1 MRHRKIGR
9 KLNRKRS
16 HLNSMLKNMANSL
29 FTYEMIKTTLSK
41 AKELRRIVEPLIT
54 LSKKDTLSNRRRLF
68 SKIRDKKIV
77 FKLIKNIGPRF
88 LDRAGGYTRIFRCGM
103 RSGDCA
109 PIAYIELVNKNID
122 NSLKLN
128 TTKNLENKLH

>member
-9 KLNRKRS
+9 KLNRKRG
-16 HLNSMLKNMANSL
+16 HLKSMLKNMAYSL
-29 FTYEMIKTTLSK
+29 FTYEIIQTTLSK

-68 SKIRDKKIV
+68 SKVRDKKIV
-77 FKLIKNIGPRF
+77 FKLIKDIGPRF
-88 LDRAGGYTRIFRCGM
+88 LNRTGGYTRILRCGV

-109 PIAYIELVNKNID
+109 PIAYIELVNKNTENI
-122 NSLKLN
+122 LKLN
-128 TTKNLENKLH
+128 TTKKLENKLH

>member
-16 HLNSMLKNMANSL
+16 HLNSMLKNMAHSL
-29 FTYEMIKTTLSK
+29 FTYEIIKTTLSK

-54 LSKKDTLSNRRRLF
+54 LSKKDSLSNRRILF

-77 FKLIKNIGPRF
+77 FKLIKDIGPRF
-88 LDRAGGYTRIFRCGM
+88 LNRAGGYTRILRCGV
-103 RSGDCA
+103 RPGDCA
-109 PIAYIELVNKNID
+109 PIAYIELVNKNAK
-122 NSLKLN
+122 SMVKLN
-128 TTKNLENKLH
+128 TTKTLENKLH